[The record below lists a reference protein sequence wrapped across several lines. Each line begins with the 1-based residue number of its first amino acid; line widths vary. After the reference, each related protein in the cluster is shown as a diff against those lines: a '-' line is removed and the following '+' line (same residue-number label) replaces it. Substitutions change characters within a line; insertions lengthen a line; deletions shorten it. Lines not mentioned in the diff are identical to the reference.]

1 MIFLV
6 KDDATHW
13 SSYQSFWLQGM
24 ILLYTAHSRNLNAF
38 FKPKK
43 RERKQ
48 KRKKDESGDH
58 VLSSRWRLQGLADC

>member
-58 VLSSRWRLQGLADC
+58 VLSSR

>member
-1 MIFLV
+1 MLHTGQ
-6 KDDATHW
+6 A
-13 SSYQSFWLQGM
+13 YQSFWLQGM

-58 VLSSRWRLQGLADC
+58 ILSSR